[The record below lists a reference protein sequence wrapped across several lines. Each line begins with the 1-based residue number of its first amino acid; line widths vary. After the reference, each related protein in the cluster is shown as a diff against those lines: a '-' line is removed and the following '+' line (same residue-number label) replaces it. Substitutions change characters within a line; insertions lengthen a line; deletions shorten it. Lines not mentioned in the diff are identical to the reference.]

1 VQAARASGSGCGLW
15 TTTSTTRWSAS
26 KCGATLSFGQNKK
39 GGKLFP
45 IRKLT
50 ADGKPSRKDGTF
62 DAKHRGWS
70 KWRGNVDDD
79 GERAAPPAKGGGI

>member
-1 VQAARASGSGCGLW
+1 VRQRAHPVPGADRGRQQVPRDGL
-15 TTTSTTRWSAS
+15 RD
-26 KCGATLSFGQNKK
+26 CGATLSFGQNKK

-50 ADGKPSRKDGTF
+50 ADGKPSRLEGTF